1 MNKKLVV
8 ITGASSVFGKEMAKL
23 FNQQGYPMLLLARR
37 TEKIKELN
45 LDFRNVIIEKVDV
58 TNYSA
63 IQKAI
68 LCAEKLYGKTDL
80 LVNNAGVMLL
90 GDISTQIPMEWEKML
105 ETNVLGVLNGMKIV
119 LEDMKKRN
127 TGTIINI
134 YSIAGYKAFKDH
146 AAYVASKF
154 GVHGL
159 TEVIRQEVAPYSINK
174 LY

>member
-119 LEDMKKRN
+119 LEDMKKEIQERLL
-127 TGTIINI
+127 IFLL
-134 YSIAGYKAFKDH
+134 SLD
-146 AAYVASKF
+146 
-154 GVHGL
+154 
-159 TEVIRQEVAPYSINK
+159 IRLLKIMQRMLLLNLVFMD
-174 LY
+174 